1 MLDAS
6 QARVLALADG
16 IHASVVGAPGSG
28 KTATLIQ
35 LVADR
40 VLGRGWDAEAVL
52 ALTSSRSTAT
62 VLRDRIAARLERP
75 TNGPMARSATS
86 LAFEIAS
93 SAALQAGRH
102 PLRLITGGEQDNDF
116 AQLIAGH
123 LAEGTGPDWPPHL
136 GPQVRE
142 LRGFRSELR
151 DLYTRIT
158 EHGITLSQVRALA
171 LEADIPEWSAA
182 ADFFAEYLDVVGM
195 SRPGQADAADLAALA
210 VDAIDRGD
218 LGDRLSRLRLIVID
232 DFQEAT
238 HATFTLLRALAAR
251 GVQIVAFGD
260 PDIAANTFR
269 GGDPESLRRF
279 SALFGVAHD
288 SQIVLSTVY
297 RHGPDIRRLVS
308 RVTERVG
315 TAGEGVQRAAG
326 AADAGRAGA
335 TAPQTDA
342 TTRREI
348 APLIRIEAPTAS
360 RQFALIARQLRERH
374 LFDGIRFGDMA
385 VVVRSSAQVPAL
397 ARALSLADVPT
408 RTTAA
413 GRPLRDDRAARGL
426 LAIVDVGMGRSR
438 LTADAATDL
447 LLSPF
452 GGIDALG
459 LRRLRLA
466 LRAEEL
472 VGGGSR
478 LGPELIA
485 DALSAPGRLIT
496 IDSRVARRA
505 DRMAATLAAVGAT
518 ASTGATIEELLWLV
532 WERSG
537 LAARWREQALGTGI
551 MAAEANRD
559 LDGVLALFTAAKRFV
574 EREPGSPP
582 SVFLDQV
589 LDADVPEDTL
599 SPQALGDTVLVT
611 TPSGVVGAAFDVI
624 VAASVQEGVWPNLRL
639 RGSLLHAR
647 QLIERAEHLAPRTI
661 DARKEVLYDEL
672 RMFALTVS
680 RARVQVIVTAVAG
693 DDEAPSAFVSLVDTH
708 PTAGASVIPLSLRGL
723 TGRLRRELAQPVD
736 SAQSTTPSGAAARV
750 DHPARRAAEARSNAA
765 SALALLAAEQVP
777 GASPDDWHGLLDESS
792 TEPMFRDDETVPVS
806 PSQME
811 RIEKSPLDWF
821 ISKIGGSDS
830 SPASRIGTI
839 VHWAMETSTDPTVDG
854 LYAAIESRWPEL
866 QFESAWVSES
876 QKVAVRKLAT
886 GVAEYLGDF
895 ARDRR
900 TLVGAEHRFELEV
913 GRAKLSGSIDRIERA
928 PDGAVVIVDLKT
940 GSPETSAELIE
951 QHPQLA
957 AYQLAYASGR
967 LDETLDTLGAHHSGG
982 AKLLW
987 VKQGLRGKAY
997 RESEQAPLSD
1007 EELKG
1012 FRRRIEHVAAL
1023 MAASSFAGAVD
1034 FDAWGSASAAG
1045 MLHRVRAVSSDDGR
1059 DAGAAAAAA
1068 ELHIALED
1076 AGEQP

>member
-1 MLDAS
+1 M
-6 QARVLALADG
+6 
-16 IHASVVGAPGSG
+16 
-28 KTATLIQ
+28 
-35 LVADR
+35 
-40 VLGRGWDAEAVL
+40 
-52 ALTSSRSTAT
+52 
-62 VLRDRIAARLERP
+62 
-75 TNGPMARSATS
+75 
-86 LAFEIAS
+86 
-93 SAALQAGRH
+93 
-102 PLRLITGGEQDNDF
+102 
-116 AQLIAGH
+116 
-123 LAEGTGPDWPPHL
+123 
-136 GPQVRE
+136 
-142 LRGFRSELR
+142 
-151 DLYTRIT
+151 
-158 EHGITLSQVRALA
+158 
-171 LEADIPEWSAA
+171 
-182 ADFFAEYLDVVGM
+182 
-195 SRPGQADAADLAALA
+195 
-210 VDAIDRGD
+210 
-218 LGDRLSRLRLIVID
+218 
-232 DFQEAT
+232 
-238 HATFTLLRALAAR
+238 
-251 GVQIVAFGD
+251 
-260 PDIAANTFR
+260 
-269 GGDPESLRRF
+269 
-279 SALFGVAHD
+279 AHD

-1068 ELHIALED
+1068 ELHSALED

>member
-28 KTATLIQ
+28 KTATLIE

-260 PDIAANTFR
+260 PDVAANTFR
-269 GGDPESLRRF
+269 GGDHESLRRF

-335 TAPQTDA
+335 MAPQTDA

-693 DDEAPSAFVSLVDTH
+693 DDEAPSPFVSLVDTH

-940 GSPETSAELIE
+940 GSPEISAELIE

-1068 ELHIALED
+1068 ELHSALED